1 MRPAYPVEEDSE
13 VFNKDHQ
20 VIIVI
25 SSHDYTASEFTKSPL
40 KRTDKQFFV
49 DMSLQQA
56 QAEVFY
62 MTKHEVESEEY
73 LFNLGFHQESYE
85 YYVPKKYVTI
95 ESIENFDKT
104 VFYEFSL
111 FID

>member
-1 MRPAYPVEEDSE
+1 M
-13 VFNKDHQ
+13 FNKDHQ
-20 VIIVI
+20 VIIAI
-25 SSHDYTASEFTKSPL
+25 SSYDYTASEFTEPPL
-40 KRTDKQFFV
+40 KKTDKQFFV
-49 DMSLQQA
+49 EMSLQQA
-56 QAEVFY
+56 QAEIFY
-62 MTKHEVESEEY
+62 MTKHEVGSEEY

-95 ESIENFDKT
+95 ESIENLDET